1 MKVLVI
7 GKGGREHAIAHAV
20 SKSALVTELYAAPG
34 NPGMAQIAEN
44 VKISDSDVEGLVR
57 FAKEK
62 QIDLTIVGPEHT
74 LALGVVDAFEK
85 EGLKIFGPSKAA
97 AQVESSKE
105 FAKKIMV
112 KYGIP
117 TAAYESFTDKE
128 EAVRYVKQQGAPI
141 VIKEDGLK
149 AGKGVT
155 VAHTLEEALEGGAR
169 VGIEWPERAARVLDA
184 EAPHRLTLRLELTP
198 AGTRLATLTEV

>member
-1 MKVLVI
+1 
-7 GKGGREHAIAHAV
+7 
-20 SKSALVTELYAAPG
+20 
-34 NPGMAQIAEN
+34 MAQIAEN

-155 VAHTLEEALEGGAR
+155 VAILDTGLYPHPDFKDRIVGWYDAIGHEVYPVDPNGHGTQEGGN
-169 VGIEWPERAARVLDA
+169 
-184 EAPHRLTLRLELTP
+184 
-198 AGTRLATLTEV
+198 

>member
-1 MKVLVI
+1 M
-7 GKGGREHAIAHAV
+7 
-20 SKSALVTELYAAPG
+20 
-34 NPGMAQIAEN
+34 
-44 VKISDSDVEGLVR
+44 
-57 FAKEK
+57 
-62 QIDLTIVGPEHT
+62 
-74 LALGVVDAFEK
+74 DAFEK
-85 EGLKIFGPSKAA
+85 EGLKIFGPSMAA

-155 VAHTLEEALEGGAR
+155 VAESEEEALQALDCVCPGRRQGRDRRVSAR
-169 VGIEWPERAARVLDA
+169 VRIFADCFVA
-184 EAPHRLTLRLELTP
+184 EKWSCRWK
-198 AGTRLATLTEV
+198 